1 MSQTRNK
8 ELLDKKIRLEIEAIK
23 KIIAEFDVVKESVNE
38 LSEKAKTD
46 PQAAEKLNKLIEGYT
61 YGEERKLYDSAL
73 SKIEKLIETLSPARF
88 KSQSTMNQRNRNNR
102 KIV

>member
-8 ELLDKKIRLEIEAIK
+8 ELLDKKIRSEIEAIK

-46 PQAAEKLNKLIEGYT
+46 PQAAEKLNKLIE
-61 YGEERKLYDSAL
+61 
-73 SKIEKLIETLSPARF
+73 
-88 KSQSTMNQRNRNNR
+88 
-102 KIV
+102 

>member
-8 ELLDKKIRLEIEAIK
+8 ELLDKKIRSEIEAIK

-46 PQAAEKLNKLIEGYT
+46 PQA
-61 YGEERKLYDSAL
+61 
-73 SKIEKLIETLSPARF
+73 
-88 KSQSTMNQRNRNNR
+88 
-102 KIV
+102 

>member
-1 MSQTRNK
+1 M
-8 ELLDKKIRLEIEAIK
+8 EAIK

-73 SKIEKLIETLSPARF
+73 SKIEKLIETLSPARS

>member
-8 ELLDKKIRLEIEAIK
+8 ELLDKKIRSEIEAIK

-73 SKIEKLIETLSPARF
+73 SKIEKLIETLSPARS
-88 KSQSTMNQRNRNNR
+88 KSQSTMNQRKRNNR
-102 KIV
+102 KII